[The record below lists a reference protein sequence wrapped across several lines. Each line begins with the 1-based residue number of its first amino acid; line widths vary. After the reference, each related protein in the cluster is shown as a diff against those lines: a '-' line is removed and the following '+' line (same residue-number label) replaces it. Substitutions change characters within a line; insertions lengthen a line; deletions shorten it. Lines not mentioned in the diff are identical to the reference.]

1 MRIRR
6 PGAALL
12 GSALLLGALPAV
24 AGAQEVPV
32 SGEICSSDQADRF
45 TDDAGSVHEDAINC
59 AAAYGLVS
67 GTSPTT
73 FGPNLPLS
81 RGQAATVL
89 IGYVEQSIG
98 EVLPQLPDDIRPIF
112 TDTTGNVH
120 EDNIERAWDNGILEG
135 FDDGTFRPGAQVSR
149 AQFATIAV
157 QATEAIL
164 DEELGVDGIEDFDDD
179 DGSVHEVN
187 IEKAFDNGLLNGAA
201 PGVFNPG
208 TPVTRGQATS
218 IIIGAIVN
226 VLEPRG
232 VFD

>member
-1 MRIRR
+1 MRFHRR
-6 PGAALL
+6 GAVLL
-12 GSALLLGALPAV
+12 GSALVLGGLPAV

-32 SGEICSSDQADRF
+32 SGEICSPDQPDRF

-59 AAAYGLVS
+59 AAVYGLVA

-73 FGPNLPLS
+73 FGPDLPLS
-81 RGQAATVL
+81 RGQAATIL

-98 EVLPQLPDDIRPIF
+98 EVLPDLPDDIRPVF
-112 TDTTGNVH
+112 TDTNGNVH
-120 EDNIERAWDNGILEG
+120 EYNIERAWDNGVLEG
-135 FDDGTFRPGAQVSR
+135 FDDGSFRPGAQVSR

-164 DEELGVDGIEDFDDD
+164 GEELEVDDIEDFDDD

-187 IEKAFDNGLLNGAA
+187 IEKAFDNGLLSGAA
-201 PGVFNPG
+201 PRAFNPG

-218 IIIGAIVN
+218 ILIGALVN

>member
-1 MRIRR
+1 MRFRR

-12 GSALLLGALPAV
+12 GSALLLGGLPAV
-24 AGAQEVPV
+24 AAAQEVPV
-32 SGEICSSDQADRF
+32 SGEICPFDQPDRF

-59 AAAYGLVS
+59 AAVYGLVF
-67 GTSPTT
+67 GLTPTT
-73 FGPNLPLS
+73 FGPDVPLN
-81 RGQAATVL
+81 RGQAATIL

-98 EVLPQLPDDIRPIF
+98 EVLPGLPDDIRPIF
-112 TDTTGNVH
+112 TDTAGSVH

-135 FDDGTFRPGAQVSR
+135 FDDGTFRPGAQVTR

-164 DEELGVDGIEDFDDD
+164 EEELEVDGTEDVGDD

-187 IEKAFDNGLLNGAA
+187 IEKAFDNGILSGAA

-208 TPVTRGQATS
+208 RPVTRGQAAS
-218 IIIGAIVN
+218 ILIGALVN

-232 VFD
+232 VFG